1 MESEVNKIKIFRNKN
16 GEKIVKIMNPWLVE
30 SIQAF
35 SCLKCP
41 ECEFHTKKDTVFEN
55 HATENHPLSF
65 VLFSKKKMVKQE
77 LDDGNLPNLAANIKE
92 EPRTEID
99 EFDQVS
105 RSSSQDQENNLYED
119 PTRICEVSFDENEPA
134 RNVPKK
140 PRIEGILNES
150 FEESAEAEFEKE
162 FAKVKQEF
170 LANTFDSTD
179 HSGDNQKFDKV
190 SQKER
195 KKRLSKYIVKDSE
208 TGLDSCN
215 FCQKKFHGSHKSV
228 RLQKLMDHIDT
239 SHLKVKSYE
248 CRFCGKK
255 YSGRSQMSVHV
266 KLKHPEYSNKRLLLP
281 KPRFDA
287 PSSMDNIKVT

>member
-65 VLFSKKKMVKQE
+65 VLFSKKEIVKQE
-77 LDDGNLPNLAANIKE
+77 LVDGNLAANIKE
-92 EPRTEID
+92 EPRIEID
-99 EFDQVS
+99 DFDQVS
-105 RSSSQDQENNLYED
+105 RSSSHDQEHNFYED
-119 PTRICEVSFDENEPA
+119 PTRICEVSFDENDPA
-134 RNVPKK
+134 RNFQKN
-140 PRIEGILNES
+140 PRIEGILNER

-170 LANTFDSTD
+170 LANDFDSTD
-179 HSGDNQKFDKV
+179 HSSDNQIIDKV

-287 PSSMDNIKVT
+287 PSSMNNIKVT

>member
-65 VLFSKKKMVKQE
+65 VLFSKKEIVKQE
-77 LDDGNLPNLAANIKE
+77 LVDGNLAANIKE
-92 EPRTEID
+92 EPRIEID

-105 RSSSQDQENNLYED
+105 RSSSHDQERNFYED

-140 PRIEGILNES
+140 PRIEGILNER

-170 LANTFDSTD
+170 LANDFDSTD
-179 HSGDNQKFDKV
+179 HSSDNQIIDKV

-287 PSSMDNIKVT
+287 PSSMNNIKVT

>member
-65 VLFSKKKMVKQE
+65 VLFSKKEIVKQE
-77 LDDGNLPNLAANIKE
+77 LVDGNLAANIKE
-92 EPRTEID
+92 EPRIEID

-105 RSSSQDQENNLYED
+105 RSSSHDQEHNFYED
-119 PTRICEVSFDENEPA
+119 PTRICEVSFDENDPA
-134 RNVPKK
+134 RNFQKK
-140 PRIEGILNES
+140 PRIEGILNER

-170 LANTFDSTD
+170 LANDFDSTD
-179 HSGDNQKFDKV
+179 HSSDNQIIDKV

>member
-65 VLFSKKKMVKQE
+65 VLFSKKEIVKQE
-77 LDDGNLPNLAANIKE
+77 LVDGNLAANIKE
-92 EPRTEID
+92 EPRIEID
-99 EFDQVS
+99 DFDQVS
-105 RSSSQDQENNLYED
+105 RSSSHDQEHNFYED
-119 PTRICEVSFDENEPA
+119 PTRICEVSFDENDPA
-134 RNVPKK
+134 RNFQKK
-140 PRIEGILNES
+140 PRIEGILNER

-170 LANTFDSTD
+170 LANDFDSTD
-179 HSGDNQKFDKV
+179 HSSDNQIIDKV

>member
-1 MESEVNKIKIFRNKN
+1 MDSEVNKIKIFRNKN

-65 VLFSKKKMVKQE
+65 VLFSKKEIVKQE
-77 LDDGNLPNLAANIKE
+77 LVDGNLAANIKE
-92 EPRTEID
+92 EPRIEID

-105 RSSSQDQENNLYED
+105 RSSSHDQEHNFYED
-119 PTRICEVSFDENEPA
+119 PTRICEVSFDENDPA
-134 RNVPKK
+134 RNVAKK

-287 PSSMDNIKVT
+287 PSSLDNIEVT

>member
-1 MESEVNKIKIFRNKN
+1 M
-16 GEKIVKIMNPWLVE
+16 
-30 SIQAF
+30 
-35 SCLKCP
+35 
-41 ECEFHTKKDTVFEN
+41 
-55 HATENHPLSF
+55 
-65 VLFSKKKMVKQE
+65 
-77 LDDGNLPNLAANIKE
+77 AANIKE

-105 RSSSQDQENNLYED
+105 RSSSQDQEQNLYED
-119 PTRICEVSFDENEPA
+119 PTRICEVSFDE
-134 RNVPKK
+134 RNDPVKSVPKK
-140 PRIEGILNES
+140 SRIEGILDER
-150 FEESAEAEFEKE
+150 FEESAGAEFEKE
-162 FAKVKQEF
+162 FEKVKQEF
-170 LANTFDSTD
+170 LANNFDSTD
-179 HSGDNQKFDKV
+179 QSSGNQKIDKV

-215 FCQKKFHGSHKSV
+215 FCQKTFHGSHKSV
-228 RLQKLMDHIDT
+228 RLHKLMDHIDT
-239 SHLKVKSYE
+239 AHLKVKSYE

>member
-65 VLFSKKKMVKQE
+65 VLFSKKEIVKQE
-77 LDDGNLPNLAANIKE
+77 LVDGNLAANIKE
-92 EPRTEID
+92 EPRIEID

-105 RSSSQDQENNLYED
+105 RSSSQDQEQNLYED
-119 PTRICEVSFDENEPA
+119 PTRICEVSFDENDPA
-134 RNVPKK
+134 RNVPIK

-170 LANTFDSTD
+170 LANDFDSTD
-179 HSGDNQKFDKV
+179 HSSDNQIIDKV

-287 PSSMDNIKVT
+287 PSSMNNIKVT

>member
-65 VLFSKKKMVKQE
+65 VLFSKKEIVKQE
-77 LDDGNLPNLAANIKE
+77 LVDGNLAANIKE
-92 EPRTEID
+92 EPRIEID

-105 RSSSQDQENNLYED
+105 RSSSHDQEHNFYED
-119 PTRICEVSFDENEPA
+119 PTRICEVSFDENDPA
-134 RNVPKK
+134 RNFQKK
-140 PRIEGILNES
+140 PRIEGILNER

-170 LANTFDSTD
+170 LANDFDSTD
-179 HSGDNQKFDKV
+179 HSRDNQIIDKV